1 MRNDGV
7 RHIEQSRRQ
16 IEQSRRLIER
26 LERLSADSY
35 WAHQASGVRGALLRK
50 VEQLQAGN
58 RSTGAGELSSTRKDL
73 EKLVQQGYFILEQ
86 AAKELERR
94 I

>member
-1 MRNDGV
+1 MIYPGRMKSD
-7 RHIEQSRRQ
+7 SLRQ

-50 VEQLQAGN
+50 VEQLQPGIHPN
-58 RSTGAGELSSTRKDL
+58 GIREPVSNGGDL
-73 EKLVQQGYFILEQ
+73 EILVQQGYFILEQ
-86 AAKELERR
+86 AARELERR

>member
-1 MRNDGV
+1 MIYPGRMKSD
-7 RHIEQSRRQ
+7 SLRQ

-50 VEQLQAGN
+50 VEQLQPGIYPN
-58 RSTGAGELSSTRKDL
+58 GFREPVSNGGDL
-73 EKLVQQGYFILEQ
+73 EMLVQQGYFILEQ
-86 AAKELERR
+86 AARELERR

>member
-1 MRNDGV
+1 MASDALL
-7 RHIEQSRRQ
+7 Q

-50 VEQLQAGN
+50 VEQLQPGDYPGWN
-58 RSTGAGELSSTRKDL
+58 GEPGSGRKDL

-86 AAKELERR
+86 AARELERR
-94 I
+94 A

>member
-1 MRNDGV
+1 MASDALL
-7 RHIEQSRRQ
+7 Q

-50 VEQLQAGN
+50 VEQLQPGDYPGWN
-58 RSTGAGELSSTRKDL
+58 GEPGSGTKGL

-86 AAKELERR
+86 AARELERR
-94 I
+94 V

>member
-1 MRNDGV
+1 MASDALL
-7 RHIEQSRRQ
+7 Q

-50 VEQLQAGN
+50 VEQLQPGDYPGWN
-58 RSTGAGELSSTRKDL
+58 GESGSGIKGL

-86 AAKELERR
+86 AARELERR

>member
-1 MRNDGV
+1 MASDALL
-7 RHIEQSRRQ
+7 Q

-50 VEQLQAGN
+50 VEQLQPGN
-58 RSTGAGELSSTRKDL
+58 DPDESGEPGSGWQELA
-73 EKLVQQGYFILEQ
+73 KLVQQGYFILEQ
-86 AAKELERR
+86 AARELERR
-94 I
+94 M

>member
-1 MRNDGV
+1 MAMDGV
-7 RHIEQSRRQ
+7 WQ
-16 IEQSRRLIER
+16 IEQSRQLIER

-50 VEQLQAGN
+50 VEQLQPGN
-58 RSTGAGELSSTRKDL
+58 SPDENGEPGSRRQEL
-73 EKLVQQGYFILEQ
+73 EILVQQGYFILEQ
-86 AAKELERR
+86 AARELERR

>member
-1 MRNDGV
+1 MASDAWL
-7 RHIEQSRRQ
+7 Q

-50 VEQLQAGN
+50 VEQLQP
-58 RSTGAGELSSTRKDL
+58 GAYPGWNDEPGSGRKDL

-86 AAKELERR
+86 AARELERR

>member
-1 MRNDGV
+1 MASDALL
-7 RHIEQSRRQ
+7 Q

-50 VEQLQAGN
+50 VEQLQPGN
-58 RSTGAGELSSTRKDL
+58 YPDETSEPGSGRKDL

-86 AAKELERR
+86 AARELERR
-94 I
+94 A

>member
-1 MRNDGV
+1 MASDRLL
-7 RHIEQSRRQ
+7 Q

-50 VEQLQAGN
+50 VEQLQPGDYPG
-58 RSTGAGELSSTRKDL
+58 SKGEPDSGRKDL

-86 AAKELERR
+86 AARELERR